1 MDSKTL
7 ADAFIAAL
15 HQLETGADESGVAPL
30 AELFAPDAELVNTAL
45 LLSGETLSGKND
57 ATEFWTQYKKTIGVG
72 KSEFHHVAASA
83 NTAGLFWKTT
93 VKDGAGQYDGATLLH
108 FDDAGKIRF
117 FQGYY
122 DTRQLNNALGIGDRA

>member
-7 ADAFIAAL
+7 ADTFIVAL
-15 HQLETGADESGVAPL
+15 HELEQAQDESLVSSLVELYADN
-30 AELFAPDAELVNTAL
+30 AELTNTAL
-45 LLSGETLSGKND
+45 LLGGEKLSGKEG

-72 KSEFHHVAASA
+72 KSHFHHIAASE

-93 VKDGAGQYDGATLLH
+93 VMGGDAQYDGATLLE
-108 FDDAGKIRF
+108 FDGDGKIAF

-122 DTRQLNNALGIGDRA
+122 DTRQLNRAIGMDDK